1 MLVFFALASLA
12 GLVAALILPGL
23 SDLVLLAGPCL
34 LASLWLIWQ
43 RFWPKQQG
51 RPKPAAPKSAP
62 KTHVIVDGSNVMHW
76 QDGTP
81 SLVPV
86 VSAVLALEARGHT
99 VGVIFD
105 ANAGYKT
112 HDRYQGDR
120 AMARQLRLPED
131 RVLVVPKGTP
141 ADVYILEAA
150 RDLRARVVTNDRY
163 RDWLETFPEAAEPGF
178 LIRGGAAKN
187 GEVWLNQGDL
197 EAANPAKAN
206 SAAVRP

>member
-1 MLVFFALASLA
+1 MLVLFALASLA
-12 GLVAALILPGL
+12 ALAAVLILPGL

-43 RFWPKQQG
+43 RFWPKRRH
-51 RPKPAAPKSAP
+51 RPKPAPQKSAP
-62 KTHVIVDGSNVMHW
+62 KPHVIVDGSNVMHW
-76 QDGTP
+76 QNGTP

-86 VSAVLALEARGHT
+86 VSAVLALEARGYA

-120 AMARQLRLPED
+120 AMARRLRLPED
-131 RVLVVPKGTP
+131 QVLVVPKGTP
-141 ADVYILEAA
+141 ADAYILEAA

-163 RDWLETFPEAAEPGF
+163 RDWLETFPEAAEPGL
-178 LIRGGAAKN
+178 LIRGGAAEN
-187 GEVWLNQGDL
+187 GEVWLNPGDL

-206 SAAVRP
+206 SSAVCP